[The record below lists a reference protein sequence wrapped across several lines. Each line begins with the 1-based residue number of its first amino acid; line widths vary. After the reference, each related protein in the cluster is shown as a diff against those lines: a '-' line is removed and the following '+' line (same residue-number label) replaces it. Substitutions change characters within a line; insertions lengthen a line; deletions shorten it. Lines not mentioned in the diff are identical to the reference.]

1 MPAARRPPRRQTPLL
16 ARVLGAALA
25 CLQAAALPAV
35 EKNTAAPDF
44 SLPLLA
50 SERTIDLADYRG
62 RVVLLDFWASWCGP
76 CRQSLPEYQKLR
88 DEFPREDFEVIAIT
102 VDEDAA
108 DALKFLERHALQ
120 FPLPHDPEGRVA
132 AAYQL
137 LGMPTSYL
145 IDRHGIVHSRHSG
158 FTLKDVAP
166 LRALI
171 RDLIEEQA
179 DAD

>member
-1 MPAARRPPRRQTPLL
+1 MAAAHRPLRRPTLFIVL
-16 ARVLGAALA
+16 VLGTALA
-25 CLQAAALPAV
+25 CLRPTALPAV
-35 EKNTAAPDF
+35 EKNSAAPDF

-50 SERTIDLADYRG
+50 GEHTIELADYRG

-88 DEFPREDFEVIAIT
+88 DEFPRADFEVIAIT

-108 DALKFLERHALQ
+108 DALKFLERQPLQ

-145 IDRHGIVHSRHSG
+145 IDRRGMVHSRHSG
-158 FTLKDVAP
+158 FTMKDVAP
-166 LRALI
+166 LRAQIRNLI
-171 RDLIEEQA
+171 GEQS
-179 DAD
+179 DAE